1 MAATPGPK
9 SLVIKVEIKTTDT
22 AEVKSGPALVDCG
35 ATGQF
40 MDHDYVEHVL
50 EPSQDFGVKI

>member
-9 SLVIKVEIKTTDT
+9 SLVIKVEIQTTDI

-35 ATGQF
+35 ATSQF
-40 MDHDYVEHVL
+40 MDCDYVEWNRL
-50 EPSQDFGVKI
+50 TTWKL